1 MMPLTSVSAVGLV
14 SGFVL
19 NRADSGFGGCRWLN
33 HPDPAA
39 HANHYSQKSISTS
52 YFLSTLNPSSTL
64 TTYALPPAAFM
75 AVATAAA

>member
-33 HPDPAA
+33 HADSAA
-39 HANHYSQKSISTS
+39 HMSHYYPKIHIH
-52 YFLSTLNPSSTL
+52 FLLSFHP
-64 TTYALPPAAFM
+64 
-75 AVATAAA
+75 